1 MLVPVRLPRPRAEPP
16 PGPVWAWLTP
26 AFATLAMAVALRT
39 PVLAVLALGTLLP
52 LAPRLP
58 RPARRRPWGP
68 EPAEATVLAA
78 QGAEPELA
86 WWSAAHE
93 GLALVGERGA
103 TLAAARA
110 LLGAALLDPRV
121 QLTLALGGGRAT
133 DWQLVPMDRPG
144 AGRAA
149 CRRGGRSHSLGRRRQ
164 APRGRR
170 RRRASGPASL
180 VGATGRGRGR
190 RAGRAGR
197 GRPRLVPPP
206 DPADERTPRA
216 SAAWIEAQARRI
228 AARTGAAAGLPAA
241 VPLADL
247 LREAARPS
255 GRPGTAPP
263 GLAAPL
269 GMGPAGP
276 VVVDLVADGPHA
288 LVAGTTGAGKSE
300 LLQTL
305 VLALA
310 SRYGPDRLALVLVDF
325 KGGAGLGACHRL
337 PHVVGTVTDLD
348 PHAAARALAGVR
360 AELRRREG
368 LLAAAGVGDLEA
380 LRAVGPAPPR
390 LLVVVDEL
398 LALREDLPDVLPALV
413 RLASQGRSLGI
424 HLVLATQ
431 RPAGALDAQVRANVG
446 VRLCLRVTDTSD
458 SLDVVGTAE
467 AATIPADLPGRA
479 VLRRGDQPP
488 EPLQTAWAA
497 LPPSPRGPIW
507 APPWPPVA
515 APRGRSADDEVAALV
530 TDLIVGARGSRPA
543 PLWRPPLPARCA
555 ADAIGAL
562 VGGPDGPGA
571 RPDARRTGRGRD
583 RGPGRRWAAGRGPRP
598 GPRAGGPARR
608 PAHRGARVVTPTAGR
623 C

>member
-26 AFATLAMAVALRT
+26 AIATLAMAVALRT

-78 QGAEPELA
+78 QGTEPELA
-86 WWSAAHE
+86 WWAAAHE

-110 LLGAALLDPRV
+110 LLGAALLDPQVR
-121 QLTLALGGGRAT
+121 LTLALGAGRAT
-133 DWQLVPMDRPG
+133 DWQWCRWVDRVRVGLPVPDAGAPAGETGPGCRHLVVADGAARPDLHRWWSQRGDAGVVVLLDRTEDV
-144 AGRAA
+144 
-149 CRRGGRSHSLGRRRQ
+149 
-164 APRGRR
+164 
-170 RRRASGPASL
+170 PAWCHHL
-180 VGATGRGRGR
+180 VSPEGHA
-190 RAGRAGR
+190 
-197 GRPRLVPPP
+197 
-206 DPADERTPRA
+206 PRA
-216 SAAWIEAQARRI
+216 SAAWIEAQARRL
-228 AARTGAAAGLPAA
+228 AAPAGAVAGLPTA

-247 LREAARPS
+247 LRDAATGP
-255 GRPGTAPP
+255 PGAA

-360 AELRRREG
+360 AELRRRES
-368 LLAAAGVGDLEA
+368 LLAAAGVGDLES
-380 LRAVGPAPPR
+380 LRAAGPAPPR

-458 SLDVVGTAE
+458 SLDVVGTAD
-467 AATIPADLPGRA
+467 AAAIPADLPGRA
-479 VLRRGDQPP
+479 VLRRADQPP

-497 LPPSPRGPIW
+497 LPPSTLRADLGAAMATDRGTARPSHRR
-507 APPWPPVA
+507 
-515 APRGRSADDEVAALV
+515 RGRG
-530 TDLIVGARGSRPA
+530 T
-543 PLWRPPLPARCA
+543 W
-555 ADAIGAL
+555 
-562 VGGPDGPGA
+562 
-571 RPDARRTGRGRD
+571 
-583 RGPGRRWAAGRGPRP
+583 
-598 GPRAGGPARR
+598 
-608 PAHRGARVVTPTAGR
+608 
-623 C
+623 